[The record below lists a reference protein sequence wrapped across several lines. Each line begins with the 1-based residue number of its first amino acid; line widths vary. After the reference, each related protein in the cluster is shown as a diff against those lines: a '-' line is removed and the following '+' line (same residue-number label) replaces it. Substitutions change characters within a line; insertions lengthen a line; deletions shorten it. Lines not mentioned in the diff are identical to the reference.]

1 MPAETAEQY
10 SELCSRVQSV
20 AEDRHRTRI
29 NTGASRLVAGALGPF
44 LLALMVDRVVP
55 LPGAVRAA
63 ILIGCV
69 IAAVYLLIREV
80 VGPWRREFGMEESA
94 EFIESRI
101 PALRTSLITALQV
114 HQDLG
119 RDRPWFDRQMVAA
132 TVRLA
137 CASLKRFALRS
148 VVDRTALRKWAACA
162 SVIVL
167 AGVLYAALDFNGLA
181 SQLRRFFG
189 AFTEIRD
196 ELAAGR
202 RREILIAVLPDGKT
216 TVLQGSSV
224 TFEATMVGFETDHL
238 DLRVVPEEGD
248 SELFR
253 LDTRGA
259 PSVEHTLV
267 SLERTFDALFSC
279 GEIASER
286 VRIRVVERPSVRNIQ
301 LEVIY
306 PSYVRRPPLRL
317 PRSSGEITALKGSH
331 VVLTI
336 EANKPLQRGHL
347 EFEQGEPIA
356 LAVGGRFAR
365 GVLPVEEE
373 TRYRVRLVGEDGFTN
388 ESPRLRLIK
397 VVHDQTPEVRF
408 AGLGI
413 EPEQEVQLTE
423 SIAGAKPL
431 NVAAKDD
438 YGVRKIIFHYDIEA
452 VVKEL
457 YHEPIREQTR
467 QRTFSIA
474 RQTWSGTIVRV
485 GELGAKVGDRVSFW
499 AEAQD
504 GYDRGEGGQPQS
516 SRTPV
521 FHIVIIGEEFAWEDV
536 TYQADASF
544 DFGLYDSLTR
554 KARGRR
560 KPPRE
565 AIIREAMPEMPDIDL
580 DLAYGHDEVP
590 VQYQSAWKAYTSSL
604 ME

>member
-1 MPAETAEQY
+1 
-10 SELCSRVQSV
+10 
-20 AEDRHRTRI
+20 
-29 NTGASRLVAGALGPF
+29 
-44 LLALMVDRVVP
+44 
-55 LPGAVRAA
+55 
-63 ILIGCV
+63 
-69 IAAVYLLIREV
+69 
-80 VGPWRREFGMEESA
+80 
-94 EFIESRI
+94 
-101 PALRTSLITALQV
+101 
-114 HQDLG
+114 
-119 RDRPWFDRQMVAA
+119 
-132 TVRLA
+132 
-137 CASLKRFALRS
+137 
-148 VVDRTALRKWAACA
+148 
-162 SVIVL
+162 
-167 AGVLYAALDFNGLA
+167 VLYAALDYDGMV

-196 ELAAGR
+196 DLAAGR
-202 RREILIAVLPDGKT
+202 RKEIRIAVLPDGKT

-224 TFEATMVGFETDHL
+224 ALEATMVGFDSDHL
-238 DLRVVPEEGD
+238 DLRVEPEEGEP
-248 SELFR
+248 ELFR

-259 PSVEHTLV
+259 HSVQHTLV
-267 SLERTFDALFSC
+267 SLERTFEALFSYQ
-279 GEIASER
+279 EIASER

-331 VVLTI
+331 VILTI
-336 EANKPLQRGHL
+336 EASKSLQRGHL
-347 EFEQGEPIA
+347 ELEQGEPVV

-365 GVLPVEEE
+365 GVLPVEEGI
-373 TRYRVRLVGEDGFTN
+373 RYLVRLVGEDGFTN
-388 ESPRLRLIK
+388 EAPRLRLIK
-397 VVHDQTPEVRF
+397 VVHDQSPEVRF
-408 AGLGI
+408 VNLGI
-413 EPEQEVQLTE
+413 EPEQEVQFTE

-431 NVAAKDD
+431 NVAARDD
-438 YGVRKIIFHYDIEA
+438 YGVRKIIFHYDIAA

-457 YHEPIREQTR
+457 YHEPIRDKTR
-467 QRTFSIA
+467 QRTFSIP

-504 GYDRGEGGQPQS
+504 GYDRGEDGQPNS

-521 FHIVIIGEEFAWEDV
+521 FHIVVIGEEFAWEDV
-536 TYQADASF
+536 TYQPDASF

-565 AIIREAMPEMPDIDL
+565 AIVREAMPEMPDIDL

-604 ME
+604 MD